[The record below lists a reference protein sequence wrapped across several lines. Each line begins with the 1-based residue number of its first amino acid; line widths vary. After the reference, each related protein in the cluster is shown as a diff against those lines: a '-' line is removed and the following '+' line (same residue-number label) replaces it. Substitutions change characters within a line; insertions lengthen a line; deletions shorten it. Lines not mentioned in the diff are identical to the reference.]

1 MADPTLV
8 DEYTVLQGIIPA
20 PIRRKYSILPVTVV
34 EEKITVIAPQSLSPG
49 VIANLSFQL
58 GKTIHVELIG
68 AERFVALAAWK
79 EDVVADREEGASL
92 DPGIPQGDSVQHAKG
107 RSTSAL
113 SQNVRTSEGSVVEF
127 VNSVIEKAIAT
138 RASDIHLEPYE
149 HRLRIRY
156 RIDGVLQEI
165 PSPKQDLARS
175 LISRLKIMGDLDIA
189 EKRRPQDGRI
199 RFVVDGRPIDIRM
212 STLPTDF
219 GEKIVLRILDKSH
232 LELDLAKLGFEEV
245 DLAQLRS
252 TLRIPYGMILVTGP
266 TGSGKTTTLYAGMH
280 EINDASI
287 NITTIEDPIEY
298 NLTGINQTHVKKDI
312 GLTFAASL
320 RSILRQ
326 DPNVIMVGEIRDGET
341 AEIAIR
347 AALTGH
353 VVLSTLHTNDAPS
366 AVTRLVDMG
375 IEPFLVGA
383 SVRMIIAQR
392 LVRRLCAACAKPMTP
407 TSTETAEL
415 HIDRSTTIYRPTGC
429 GSCSGLGYRGR
440 TAVYEILKI
449 DNGLSDRIAK
459 GITTAELRSLAVK
472 RGMKTL
478 REAAIAKALR
488 GETSLEEVLRETTL
502 N

>member
-1 MADPTLV
+1 MDHTVLNE
-8 DEYTVLQGIIPA
+8 EYTVLEGFIPE
-20 PIRRKYSILPVTVV
+20 PLRRKYAILPVAV
-34 EEKITVIAPQSLSPG
+34 EGERLRVIAPHDVPASVLS
-49 VIANLSFQL
+49 NLSFQL
-58 GKTIHVELIG
+58 GKTLQLDVIDE
-68 AERFVALAAWK
+68 ERFQAIGGWSDTRVGAQERDDYPPTLGSK
-79 EDVVADREEGASL
+79 VEPPRSSVGVSGGSTQDRKL
-92 DPGIPQGDSVQHAKG
+92 NQD
-107 RSTSAL
+107 
-113 SQNVRTSEGSVVEF
+113 GSVVQF
-127 VNSVIEKAIAT
+127 VNAMIGEAIRE
-138 RASDIHLEPYE
+138 RASDIHIEPYE
-149 HRLRIRY
+149 QRLRIRY

-165 PSPKQDLARS
+165 HSPKPELARS

-189 EKRRPQDGRI
+189 ERRRPQDGRI
-199 RFVVDGRPIDIRM
+199 RFADNSRSIDIRM

-232 LELDLAKLGFEEV
+232 LELDLSKLGFEGE
-245 DLAQLRS
+245 DLEQFKKI
-252 TLRIPYGMILVTGP
+252 LRIPYGMILVTGP
-266 TGSGKTTTLYAGMH
+266 TGSGKTTTLYAGLQ
-280 EINDASI
+280 EINDPSI

-366 AVTRLVDMG
+366 ALTRLVDMG

-392 LVRRLCAACAKPMTP
+392 LVRRLCSACAIGTHP
-407 TSTETAEL
+407 SVSEQAEL
-415 HIDRSTTIYRPTGC
+415 HLDPLAMIYRPKGC
-429 GSCSGLGYRGR
+429 SACSGLGYRGR
-440 TAVYEILKI
+440 TAIYEILRVE
-449 DNGLSDRIAK
+449 NGLADRIAK
-459 GITTAELRSLAVK
+459 GMTTAELRAFAIEA
-472 RGMKTL
+472 GMKTL
-478 REAAIAKALR
+478 REAAVAKALR

-502 N
+502 A